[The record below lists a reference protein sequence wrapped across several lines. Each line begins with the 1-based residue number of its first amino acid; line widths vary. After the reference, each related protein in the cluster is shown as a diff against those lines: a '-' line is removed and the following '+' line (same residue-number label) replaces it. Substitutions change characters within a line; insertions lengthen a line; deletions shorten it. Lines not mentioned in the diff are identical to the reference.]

1 MSTYYE
7 EAAMA
12 HGAGNPMWKVTYLE
26 NFSGKEITVEVRA
39 SERQEAVN
47 KATQRL
53 DMDISKPEGSYFLK
67 RCDLI

>member
-12 HGAGNPMWKVTYLE
+12 HGAGNPTWSATYFE
-26 NFSGKEITVEVRA
+26 SFSGKEIKVEVRA
-39 SERQEAVN
+39 SDREEAVN

-53 DMDISKPEGSYFLK
+53 NVDFSKPEGSYFLK
-67 RCDLI
+67 RCGLI